1 MASCGRLL
9 IGLLTMKQNLKE
21 AGCAPFEIR
30 HSLESGQ
37 ESRYRDL
44 VGQTPW
50 SAAGPLAGFSRWSAK
65 PDEDV
70 GREPVLPPDL
80 HAPHSYVSQGCP
92 H

>member
-37 ESRYRDL
+37 ESRCRDL

-50 SAAGPLAGFSRWSAK
+50 SAAGPLAGFLLPFTKA
-65 PDEDV
+65 DEGV
-70 GREPVLPPDL
+70 GRGPGGPP
-80 HAPHSYVSQGCP
+80 HWFTAS
-92 H
+92 